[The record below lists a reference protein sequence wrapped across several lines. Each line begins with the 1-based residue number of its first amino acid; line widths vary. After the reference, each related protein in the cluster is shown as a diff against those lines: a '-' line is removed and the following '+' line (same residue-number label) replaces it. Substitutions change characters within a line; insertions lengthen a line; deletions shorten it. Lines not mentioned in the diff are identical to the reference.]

1 MLSGVMHKHKAVF
14 ISISSLN
21 DLSAEQVVTGN
32 VHLTTALCGDPC
44 HVL

>member
-32 VHLTTALCGDPC
+32 VHLTTASLW
-44 HVL
+44 